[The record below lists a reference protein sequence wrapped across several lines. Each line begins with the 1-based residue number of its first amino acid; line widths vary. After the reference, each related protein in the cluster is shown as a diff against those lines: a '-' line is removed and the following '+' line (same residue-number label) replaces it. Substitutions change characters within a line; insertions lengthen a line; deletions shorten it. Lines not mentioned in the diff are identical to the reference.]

1 MKLVAALFGGAV
13 FGAGLVISGMTEPG
27 NIIAFLNIA
36 PGWNAALIVVMAS
49 ALAVTFI
56 GYRLLAGRSAPL
68 FDDAFHTPTKQQLD
82 PRLLT
87 GAVVFGVGWG
97 VSGYCP
103 GPAIVGTFLLDER
116 ALIFMVGYLV
126 GVGIYELADRRFT
139 TPALT
144 DG

>member
-27 NIIAFLNIA
+27 NVIAFLNIA
-36 PGWNAALIVVMAS
+36 PGWNAALIIVMAS
-49 ALAVTFI
+49 ALVVTFI
-56 GYRLLAGRSAPL
+56 GYRLLAGRAVPL
-68 FDDAFHTPTKQQLD
+68 FDDSFHTPTKQHLD
-82 PRLLT
+82 PRLLS

-126 GVGIYELADRRFT
+126 GVGIYELADRR
-139 TPALT
+139 LT
-144 DG
+144 APPLADG